1 MLVAS
6 RLGCGRFDIDGG
18 GGGGGAG
25 KHRVG
30 MSIPTEEH
38 DILIIGELYTHS

>member
-6 RLGCGRFDIDGG
+6 GLGCGRSAIDG